1 MLIAANVRLFELIP
15 LMLLMGGMVALF
27 ACSRVLS
34 TILPRRV
41 EAIGMRSLGFFIPI
55 AAASLISMLM
65 GRPEIAVGIIFG
77 SSVGA
82 MTTVIG
88 FIALAGPLGDGPA
101 HWRRIWPFQLVA
113 SILVLISGFKGTF
126 GWGDAVALLVEGL
139 LLLTLWNDRE
149 QAPATAG
156 SVLEGAWAGGA
167 KPLQPIDYAG
177 VETLRRNDGEM
188 AMFILQLLLVAVL
201 LWFGGWGVTQGAV
214 RTSNALRGLSTSGMA
229 GSIVSLAL
237 VMPMMYGAWRQAD
250 GGRGWIPVTAQIGVV
265 LLNLCALLPVLILL
279 PYAAKV
285 FPFIAHFAGDSL
297 APRGGL
303 ATLLI
308 FPSPMWRIDNVV
320 LIVVGVLLLPVSIG
334 KWRLGREEGMVL
346 LAGYFFYLTTTLASG
361 LEGGG
366 PR

>member
-1 MLIAANVRLFELIP
+1 MPVAAIDPLFHLIP

-41 EAIGMRSLGFFIPI
+41 DAIGMRSLGLFIPI

-77 SSVGA
+77 TSVGA

-88 FIALAGPLGDGPA
+88 FVALAGPLGDGPA

-113 SILVLISGFKGTF
+113 ALLVLISGFKGTF
-126 GWGDAVALLVEGL
+126 EWKDAVALLVEGL

-156 SVLEGAWAGGA
+156 SVLEGAWSGRSQPP
-167 KPLQPIDYAG
+167 PLPYAG
-177 VETLRRNDGEM
+177 ETPIRTEGEI
-188 AMFILQLLLVAVL
+188 AMLVVQLLLVAVL

-214 RTSNALRGLSTSGMA
+214 RTSTALRGLSTSGMA

-237 VMPMMYGAWRQAD
+237 VMPMMYGAWRHAD

-279 PYAAKV
+279 PYMAKV
-285 FPFIAHFAGDSL
+285 FPMVAHFAGDSL

-303 ATLLI
+303 ATLLV

-361 LEGGG
+361 LEPGAH
-366 PR
+366 